1 MYVCGPTVYGPS
13 HIGHARTY
21 TNFDFLKR
29 VLEYDGLTVYHVLNI
44 TDVHDSMIEEARRQ
58 GVSIDDLAGRYIN
71 HFYLDL
77 EKLNLEPPD
86 IFPRVTEHIAEITAM
101 VEELINQGAA
111 YEKEGSVYFDV
122 SSFKNYGR
130 LSGVKLAQAKTG
142 TRVAADKHE
151 KEEAADFA
159 LWKAAGE
166 GEKEVGAVW
175 DSPWGKGRPGW
186 HIECSVMSRVH
197 LGETLDIHGGAR
209 DLRFPHH
216 ENEIAQSES
225 ATGKKFTNYWV
236 HAGLVTVEGRKMS
249 RSAGNFTTFDDLVQK
264 EFNPLAFRYLCMTA
278 HYRGE
283 LNFTWA
289 GLEAAQ
295 SALDRLYAAVAEW
308 DEPGEI
314 GCADFENQFEELI
327 NDDLNLPDALA
338 LLWRLVKDQE
348 LPTSCKM
355 TTLLRMD
362 RILGLNLGAVE
373 RIEIPDQVRELA
385 AERERQRK
393 QGNWV
398 GSDELRDQIE
408 QLGYRVED
416 TEDGPAVKRVK
427 E

>member
-1 MYVCGPTVYGPS
+1 
-13 HIGHARTY
+13 
-21 TNFDFLKR
+21 
-29 VLEYDGLTVYHVLNI
+29 
-44 TDVHDSMIEEARRQ
+44 
-58 GVSIDDLAGRYIN
+58 IDDLAGRYIN

-77 EKLNLEPPD
+77 EKLNIEPPD

-130 LSGVKLAQAKTG
+130 LSGVKLAEAKTG

-159 LWKAAGE
+159 LWNAAGE
-166 GEKEVGAVW
+166 GEEEVGAVW

-216 ENEIAQSES
+216 ENELAQSES

-249 RSAGNFTTFDDLVQK
+249 RSASNFTAFDDLVQK

-295 SALDRLYAAVAEW
+295 SALDRLYTAVAEW
-308 DEPGEI
+308 DEPGKI
-314 GCADFENQFEELI
+314 GCAEYEKEFDKLI
-327 NDDLNLPDALA
+327 HDDLNLPDTLA

-348 LPTSCKM
+348 LPTSGKM

-373 RIEIPDQVRELA
+373 RIDIPAQVRELA

-398 GSDELRDQIE
+398 GSDEIRDQIE

-416 TEDGPAVKRVK
+416 TEDGPAVKRVR